1 MLTASDYRAKAREA
15 LKGNWGIAVGTAFA
29 VQAISIVLVAIAIII
44 LFASGLSNLNE
55 AYTYGEPT
63 FSTTGIL
70 IYLIMIIVALFVSYT
85 LSIGFNYFTL
95 NLVRG
100 NEFKFDNI
108 FSRFNK
114 IFKIFGLY
122 FMMGLFIWLWSILFL
137 IPGIIAC
144 YRYIMAPYI
153 MAEDPEVGIM
163 EAIGKSKELMK
174 GYKWKFFCL
183 EISFIGWILLSFLT
197 AYIGLLWVVPYMQ
210 TSYAAFYLE
219 VSGQSGQ
226 GGQKTQYEYDLSDE

>member
-29 VQAISIVLVAIAIII
+29 VQAISVVLVVIAVLI
-44 LFASGLSNLNE
+44 LVASSLSNLNS
-55 AYTYGEPT
+55 YTYGEPT

-70 IYLIMIIVALFVSYT
+70 LYLVMIIVALFVSYT
-85 LSIGFNYFTL
+85 LAIGFNYFTL
-95 NLVRG
+95 NLARG

-122 FMMGLFIWLWSILFL
+122 FMMGLFVSLWSLLFL
-137 IPGIIAC
+137 IPGIIAS
-144 YRYIMAPYI
+144 YRYIMAPFI
-153 MAEDPEVGIM
+153 MAEDPEAGIL
-163 EAIGKSKELMK
+163 EAIGKSKEMMK

-183 EISFIGWILLSFLT
+183 EISFIGWILLSVFT
-197 AYIGLLWVVPYMQ
+197 ANIGLLWVIPYMQ
-210 TSYAAFYLE
+210 TAFAAFYLE

-226 GGQKTQYEYDLSDE
+226 NGQKTQYEYDLSDE